1 MTHEKIMKLVANTI
15 EETFMVDAT
24 EVTRDTVAIDI
35 SGWDSLSHTILLSN
49 IEDQLDQTLDLE
61 ELDFKNVGDLVDFI
75 YNQINKYK

>member
-1 MTHEKIMKLVANTI
+1 MSNEEIMKLVAETI
-15 EETFMVDAT
+15 EETFMVDST

-49 IEDQLDQTLDLE
+49 IEDQLDQNLDLE

-75 YNQINKYK
+75 ANQVNGSL

>member
-1 MTHEKIMKLVANTI
+1 MSNEEIMKLVAETI

-75 YNQINKYK
+75 ANQVNGSL

>member
-1 MTHEKIMKLVANTI
+1 MTHEEIMKLVADTI

-75 YNQINKYK
+75 ANQVNDSL

>member
-75 YNQINKYK
+75 ANQVNGSL

>member
-75 YNQINKYK
+75 IKQTNK

>member
-75 YNQINKYK
+75 IKQ

>member
-1 MTHEKIMKLVANTI
+1 MTHEEIMKLVADTI

-61 ELDFKNVGDLVDFI
+61 ELDFKNVGDLVDVI
-75 YNQINKYK
+75 ANQVNDSL

>member
-75 YNQINKYK
+75 IKQVNSSL

>member
-61 ELDFKNVGDLVDFI
+61 ELDFNNVGDLVDFI